1 MGVLSTVWV
10 STVTVAMMSVVSQ
23 EGQAASCHQD
33 SLLLAPLPPGLAR
46 SQKSVPEWAWSV
58 YLCVI
63 CVFYFGE
70 KLLLD
75 ARLGTRIF
83 QISSFVRV

>member
-1 MGVLSTVWV
+1 M
-10 STVTVAMMSVVSQ
+10 STVTVAMMSIVSQ
-23 EGQAASCHQD
+23 EGQASCHRD
-33 SLLLAPLPPGLAR
+33 RLVLAPPLPGLAQ
-46 SQKSVPEWAWSV
+46 SQKSVPECAWSV
-58 YLCVI
+58 CLCVI

-75 ARLGTRIF
+75 ARLGTRMF